1 MKERDMARSEIKHSS
16 GDKWI
21 ALQKYRTLRNRVT
34 GQVRNDVRNENGKRI
49 DEACNESEYWNV
61 VNDIIKPKNDTKWK
75 LEDSDHNDITNE
87 EVIATK
93 FNEFFVNK
101 IEDLK
106 ANIDPNLKTDPLI
119 HLEKKMEHKNL
130 YGPNYDLILITM
142 LKG

>member
-75 LEDSDHNDITNE
+75 LEDSDRNDITDE

-93 FNEFFVNK
+93 FNEFF
-101 IEDLK
+101 
-106 ANIDPNLKTDPLI
+106 
-119 HLEKKMEHKNL
+119 
-130 YGPNYDLILITM
+130 
-142 LKG
+142 